1 MPGDLACPALQGS
14 AAPSPPPPSPALMT
28 SALSAVARRAP
39 GRRSCLPSARLI
51 NNLAKNVPRETYNQ
65 VLTAA
70 PPLVILLV
78 EGGFSA
84 RERYFRG
91 TWHCYP
97 ARNPPGHSR
106 LLIVAKPLHPPG
118 GLGGRVFKEPCPLGG
133 DYRTSHQAGIVLSAD
148 RSPSE
153 SEGSVAMPR
162 SIDYSMGCT
171 SSDHTTPRGSPFG
184 EWSRDHGSSVAVPRP
199 YNYLRRHR
207 PVPHIPMEAG
217 ECSVWHCHG
226 PLLLALDSRAS
237 GRIPLLA

>member
-1 MPGDLACPALQGS
+1 MLPTGRALSAPLAVVLVAFAGGFGLSRAPGFCRTLA
-14 AAPSPPPPSPALMT
+14 PSPALMT

-162 SIDYSMGCT
+162 SSREDADT
-171 SSDHTTPRGSPFG
+171 RG
-184 EWSRDHGSSVAVPRP
+184 
-199 YNYLRRHR
+199 
-207 PVPHIPMEAG
+207 
-217 ECSVWHCHG
+217 
-226 PLLLALDSRAS
+226 
-237 GRIPLLA
+237 